1 MLSPLE
7 TGTTP
12 GATPE
17 TWEEPGNRSLA
28 RASGTGGRRAA
39 PAKPGNWRAWRGE
52 AGQGP
57 SISYMEGPCLIL
69 TGQTPCSARGWG
81 LASACRPW
89 HARPAS

>member
-28 RASGTGGRRAA
+28 RVSGTGGRRAA
-39 PAKPGNWRAWRGE
+39 PAKPGNWRALAWRG
-52 AGQGP
+52 
-57 SISYMEGPCLIL
+57 
-69 TGQTPCSARGWG
+69 R
-81 LASACRPW
+81 
-89 HARPAS
+89 ARPLHLIHGGALSDSDRSDTL